1 MSDEQKPLPCP
12 HCGKSDRL
20 TLRQYMADDDGGE
33 PFPWGFNVLC
43 NAMGFES
50 DPRRGCGAS
59 GAWGE
64 TEAEAIAAWNRR
76 VVLDELDA
84 SKARTLD
91 VDALAQEIRRL
102 GGTSVLGSGALAE
115 ALMPFL
121 AALPVSRE
129 AVGVKAGT
137 AFDDWW
143 SSDGQYIDPDTSDVP
158 WFDKRRGLAEYA
170 YRAGGAATSRTA
182 QRETGWLIELGSRVV
197 VSPQWWSLP
206 KDDEGQWTGDSLKAL
221 RFARREDAVAYINEA
236 GWTEASASEHEWSD
250 LSSSEHI

>member
-1 MSDEQKPLPCP
+1 VPNGNSHKQEE
-12 HCGKSDRL
+12 
-20 TLRQYMADDDGGE
+20 A
-33 PFPWGFNVLC
+33 
-43 NAMGFES
+43 
-50 DPRRGCGAS
+50 RGYAR
-59 GAWGE
+59 
-64 TEAEAIAAWNRR
+64 AA
-76 VVLDELDA
+76 
-84 SKARTLD
+84 
-91 VDALAQEIRRL
+91 
-102 GGTSVLGSGALAE
+102 
-115 ALMPFL
+115 L